1 MRPAV
6 RMVFLKSHFG
16 TLKNVESRP
25 EEPTSRLL
33 HLTFSLQIRIII
45 FEFV

>member
-6 RMVFLKSHFG
+6 RVIFLKSHFG
-16 TLKNVESRP
+16 TLKNVESRL

-33 HLTFSLQIRIII
+33 HPTFSMQIRIII